1 MVNQTPV
8 LNMVNTSGT
17 VFNNRNT
24 DRNTQNI
31 GNDINIKKI
40 ISGKYSYY
48 LDDKNKL
55 YRLTNNTSSFIRNKV
70 YDISMNDTTLY
81 IIDLNLRYSIDYV
94 EHTKIKNRN
103 WKHIPNKD
111 NNKFKSISA
120 NKSTLW
126 AIDIYNNVYKI
137 VNNKDISVQPNV
149 YLESISSN
157 GDNVYGVDIQNNLH
171 QYTGDGWT
179 STKIT
184 TKGANIR
191 DIAVGISKIYG
202 INKRENTT
210 HTDKGFFIDGK
221 HILTNC
227 NITSACTDNT
237 YCKEKNYCCQK
248 GSWAKGMCSDVS
260 SYKNYIGNIEQN
272 KTLDECVNLCKQTEG
287 CNLYNYSTKD
297 KGCYLYSSLNFNNP
311 GIIPHP
317 DFEHGT
323 IHYNQDGT
331 VYYCSLPCDG
341 EFMRSGSLPQ
351 VTSLSFGSVPN
362 ANSMLKGGFN
372 RGFVVDDIND
382 CKSLN
387 VNKGGFVKAII
398 DSHTYLYGYSKGAGS
413 TNRKYYGCTSKA
425 SFSKGTGISNI
436 VWKKSIYSFP
446 RYSTE
451 YAYTEAY
458 ATDICNIYGLKQC
471 SAAEIEYRQQCAC
484 GWVSDKTTPMFFLN
498 DPKGCKAGDKGASQG
513 YNVCTKSG
521 QKANTYCCGDVLDKG
536 YSMCPPNYPYPVS
549 TIKGLP
555 IFGGVVSGDNT
566 FCCNSSNNEKGQC
579 NSKDLSVAF
588 NNNEAVACANPP
600 CSQYTSSTVQ
610 KSASASPTLSAS
622 ASPALSASTSPTLSA
637 SASPTLSASSS
648 SPSSNGGDQG
658 MWDPIE
664 EFTNYRKENIYRI
677 SIIICFCIIIL
688 ILIYNFKY

>member
-8 LNMVNTSGT
+8 LNMVNNSGT

-24 DRNTQNI
+24 GRNTYNIQNI
-31 GNDINIKKI
+31 GNDINIKKTI
-40 ISGKYSYY
+40 TGKYSYY
-48 LDDKNKL
+48 LDDRNNL
-55 YRLTNNTSSFIRNKV
+55 YKKFHNGSHKFIRNKV
-70 YDISMNDTTLY
+70 YDISMNDKALY
-81 IIDLNLRYSIDYV
+81 IIDLRYNIEYV
-94 EHTKIKNRN
+94 AHSKIKNRN

-120 NKSTLW
+120 NHNTLW

-137 VNNKDISVQPNV
+137 VNNKDIYKQPNV
-149 YLESISSN
+149 YLESISAN

-179 STKIT
+179 SNKIT

-191 DIAVGISKIYG
+191 DIAVGTSKIYG
-202 INKRENTT
+202 INKEGSTNHR
-210 HTDKGFFIDGK
+210 KGFYVDGK
-221 HILTNC
+221 YIIHNC
-227 NITSACTDNT
+227 NITRECTDNT

-248 GSWAKGMCSDVS
+248 GSWVKGMCSDVS
-260 SYKNYIGNIEQN
+260 SYKGYIGNIEQN
-272 KTLDECVNLCKQTEG
+272 KTLDECFNLCKQTEG
-287 CNLYNYSTKD
+287 CNLYNYSSKD
-297 KGCYLYSSLNFNNP
+297 KECYLYSSLNFNNP
-311 GIIPHP
+311 GMIPNS
-317 DFEHGT
+317 DFESGT
-323 IHYNQDGT
+323 INYNNDGT

-351 VTSLSFGSVPN
+351 VTSLSFGSVSN
-362 ANSMLKGGFN
+362 ANNMLKAGFN
-372 RGFVVDDIND
+372 NGFSVDDIND

-398 DSHTYLYGYSKGAGS
+398 DSDTYLYGYSKGPSS

-425 SFSKGTGISNI
+425 SFSKGTGKSNI

-451 YAYTEAY
+451 YAYTEAD
-458 ATDICNIYGLKQC
+458 AKGICNIYGLKQC
-471 SAAEIEYRQQCAC
+471 SQAEIEYRQQCAC
-484 GWVSDKTTPMFFLN
+484 GWVSNKTTPMFFLN
-498 DPKGCKAGDKGASQG
+498 DPKGCKAGDKGARQG

-549 TIKGLP
+549 TTKGLP

-600 CSQYTSSTVQ
+600 CSQYTSSTLQ

-622 ASPALSASTSPTLSA
+622 TRPTLA
-637 SASPTLSASSS
+637 TSSS

-658 MWDPIE
+658 IWDPVLNMWQPIE